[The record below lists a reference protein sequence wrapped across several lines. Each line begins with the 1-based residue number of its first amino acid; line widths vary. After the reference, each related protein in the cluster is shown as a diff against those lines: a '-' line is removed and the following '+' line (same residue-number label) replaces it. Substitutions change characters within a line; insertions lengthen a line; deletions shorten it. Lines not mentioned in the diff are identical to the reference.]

1 MKPSNQY
8 AIANIP
14 YAIAC
19 GAKLFAQSRITQPQK
34 RLIHIQRPVC
44 GVLHIVM
51 IWYVSSALSA
61 VTQSQVPAPR
71 KPSQTSTV
79 LLPPISTH
87 AWHPHFFGFTSR
99 LGVVVVSGLSVVV
112 VCSLGVVVGCSLGV
126 VVVSRL
132 GVVVISGLSLVVV
145 CSLGVVVGCSLGV
158 VVVSSLGVVVISGLG
173 VVASP
178 QPVSTVAA
186 KAATAATATVENIF
200 VDGRSCLCRKILSQ
214 VVISG

>member
-61 VTQSQVPAPR
+61 VAQSQVPAPR

-99 LGVVVVSGLSVVV
+99 LGVVVVSGLSLVV

-132 GVVVISGLSLVVV
+132 GVVVVSGLSL
-145 CSLGVVVGCSLGV
+145 
-158 VVVSSLGVVVISGLG
+158 
-173 VVASP
+173 VASP

-200 VDGRSCLCRKILSQ
+200 VDGRSCLCRKILR
-214 VVISG
+214 VVIS